1 MLVSALVLSLD
12 DNPAVV
18 RPLLAHLAADSR
30 LQLGALVDHRLPVVA
45 EVPNATAGERL
56 TEDLQELPGV
66 RFVDVVMVD
75 ASLALDAEA
84 A

>member
-1 MLVSALVLSLD
+1 MLVSALVLTLD
-12 DNPAVV
+12 DNAAVV
-18 RPLLAHLAADSR
+18 RPLLGHLAADTR
-30 LQLGALVDHRLPVVA
+30 LQLGTLVDHRLPVVA
-45 EVPNATAGERL
+45 EVADPDAGERL
-56 TEDLQELPGV
+56 CEELQQTPGV